1 MLPTSDS
8 ETPTSSA
15 FLTFL
20 RHAAA
25 ARQNDTGHAEA
36 RCLDSAAQ
44 LHSLDDASIA
54 SLIATLLEQHRHND
68 AIELA
73 AIIAQLDPHRA
84 LAHFRVGYA
93 LQMVS
98 RHGEAI
104 APYRRALAID
114 PTLPQLRNNLAGA
127 LALTGGDLNEQ
138 LALLESTVH
147 DDPGN
152 GDAWTNLIQ
161 ASRVNLNL
169 PRALEAGARAVQ
181 CAPHSSLAC
190 NNYAL
195 ALREAQRW
203 DEAEQAAKTACA
215 LAPGNAT
222 MRSNLSMLQL
232 MRGDYANGWQT
243 HEARWDGSLE
253 LGGNRPAMP
262 APTWQG
268 ESLAGKTLLVWGE
281 QGMGDVLQFSRYI
294 PLLASRVHREG
305 GRLVWNSFPQM
316 GALLARSL
324 CDQVDAYSAGGGV
337 DSLPPFDYEIPLL
350 SLPLIFGTREETI
363 PAETPYLHADIAA
376 GKSWQKR
383 LSGETRLK
391 VGLTWTGS
399 AGHQRNP
406 FRRVGWE
413 RYAEHFG
420 DMQNVAF
427 YSLQPGAEADVVA
440 ARAAGLPMSD
450 YTAEFASF
458 DDTAA
463 FVHALD
469 LVITVCTSVAHLSG
483 ALGQRT
489 WVLLDVNPHWVWLLD
504 RPDSPWYPGA
514 TLYRQPR
521 FGQWDPA
528 LGAVARDLGALAAR
542 HRAAWAGIATTPA
555 AMRRAQGEPAPGA
568 G

>member
-8 ETPTSSA
+8 ETHTSSA

-25 ARQNDTGHAEA
+25 ARQNGTAQAEA
-36 RCLDSAAQ
+36 RWLDSAAQ
-44 LHSLDDASIA
+44 LHSLDDASVT

-93 LQMVS
+93 QQIGG

-104 APYRRALAID
+104 ASYRRALAID

-138 LALLESTVH
+138 LVLLENAVH

-152 GDAWTNLIQ
+152 SDAWINLTQ
-161 ASRVNLNL
+161 ASRVNLDL
-169 PRALEAGARAVQ
+169 PRALQAGARAVQ
-181 CAPHSSLAC
+181 CAPHSPLAH

-203 DEAEQAAKTACA
+203 EDAEQAARAACA
-215 LAPGNAT
+215 LTPSDAA

-232 MRGDYANGWQT
+232 MRGDYVNGWQT
-243 HEARWDGSLE
+243 HEARWDGSRE

-294 PLLASRVHREG
+294 PLLAARVHREG
-305 GRLVWNSFPQM
+305 GRLVWNSFPEI

-324 CDQVDAYSAGGGV
+324 GGHADSYSAGGGV
-337 DSLPPFDYEIPLL
+337 DALPPFDYEIPLL
-350 SLPLIFGTREETI
+350 SLPLIFGTREATI
-363 PAETPYLHADIAA
+363 PAQIPYLHADITA
-376 GKSWQKR
+376 SRFWQKR

-420 DMQNVAF
+420 GMQNVAF
-427 YSLQPGAEADVVA
+427 YSLQPGAEADVAA

-463 FVHALD
+463 FVSALD

-483 ALGQRT
+483 ALGQCT

-514 TLYRQPR
+514 TLYRQPQ
-521 FGQWDPA
+521 FGDWDPA
-528 LGAVARDLGALAAR
+528 LAAVARDLSALAAR
-542 HRAAWAGIATTPA
+542 HRAA
-555 AMRRAQGEPAPGA
+555 
-568 G
+568 

>member
-1 MLPTSDS
+1 MLPISDC
-8 ETPTSSA
+8 EIPASSA

-25 ARQNDTGHAEA
+25 ARQTGTAEAEA
-36 RCLDSAAQ
+36 RWLDAAAQ
-44 LHSLDDASIA
+44 RHPLDDESID
-54 SLIATLLEQHRHND
+54 SLVITLLAEHRHDD

-84 LAHFRVGYA
+84 LAHFRFGYV
-93 LQMVS
+93 LQMAN
-98 RHGEAI
+98 RHSEAI

-114 PTLPQLRNNLAGA
+114 PKLPRLRNNLAGA

-138 LALLESTVH
+138 LALLESAVH
-147 DDPGN
+147 DEPGN
-152 GDAWTNLIQ
+152 GDAWTNLTQ
-161 ASRVNLNL
+161 ASRANLNL
-169 PRALEAGARAVQ
+169 LRALESGAKAVQ
-181 CAPHSSLAC
+181 CAPHSPLAH

-203 DEAEQAAKTACA
+203 DEAEHAERTACA
-215 LAPGNAT
+215 LAPNDAA

-232 MRGDYANGWQT
+232 MRGDYAHGWQT

-262 APTWQG
+262 APTWRG
-268 ESLAGKTLLVWGE
+268 EPLAGRTLLVWGE

-294 PLLASRVHREG
+294 PLLAERVHREG

-324 CDQVDAYSAGGGV
+324 GDHVDDFSAGGGV
-337 DSLPPFDYEIPLL
+337 ESLPPFDYEIPLL
-350 SLPLIFGTREETI
+350 SLPLIFDTREETI
-363 PAETPYLHADIAA
+363 PAATPYLCADAAAHA
-376 GKSWQKR
+376 SWQQR
-383 LSGETRLK
+383 LAGETRLK
-391 VGLTWTGS
+391 VGLAWTGS
-399 AGHQRNP
+399 LGHQRNP

-413 RYAEHFG
+413 RYAKHFG
-420 DMQNVAF
+420 GMQAVAF
-427 YSLQPGAEADVVA
+427 YSLQPGAGADVAA

-450 YTAEFASF
+450 HTAEFANF

-463 FVHALD
+463 FVSALD

-504 RPDSPWYPGA
+504 RPDSPWYPSA
-514 TLYRQPR
+514 MLYRQPQ
-521 FGQWDPA
+521 FSQWDPA
-528 LGAVARDLGALAAR
+528 LEAVARDLSALAAR
-542 HRAAWAGIATTPA
+542 HHAA
-555 AMRRAQGEPAPGA
+555 
-568 G
+568 

>member
-1 MLPTSDS
+1 MLPISDS
-8 ETPTSSA
+8 ETPASSA

-25 ARQNDTGHAEA
+25 ARQNGTAQAEA
-36 RCLDSAAQ
+36 NWLDAAAQ
-44 LHSLDDASIA
+44 RHPLDDDSID
-54 SLIATLLEQHRHND
+54 SLIITLLEQHRHDD

-84 LAHFRVGYA
+84 LAHLRFGYA
-93 LQMVS
+93 LQMAN
-98 RHGEAI
+98 RHNEAI

-127 LALTGGDLNEQ
+127 LAHTGGALDER
-138 LALLESTVH
+138 LALLESAVH
-147 DDPGN
+147 DDPGQSE
-152 GDAWTNLIQ
+152 AWTNLAH

-181 CAPHSSLAC
+181 CAPHSPLAH

-203 DEAEQAAKTACA
+203 DEAEHAERTACA
-215 LAPGNAT
+215 LAPNDAT
-222 MRSNLSMLQL
+222 MRANLSMLQL
-232 MRGDYANGWQT
+232 MRGNYAHGWQT
-243 HEARWDGSLE
+243 HEARWDGSFE
-253 LGGNRPAMP
+253 LGGNRPAFP

-268 ESLAGKTLLVWGE
+268 EPLAGKTLLVWGE

-294 PLLASRVHREG
+294 PLLAERVHREG

-324 CDQVDAYSAGGGV
+324 GDHVDDYSAGGGV
-337 DSLPPFDYEIPLL
+337 ESLPPFDYEIPLL
-350 SLPLIFGTREETI
+350 SLPLMFDTREETI
-363 PAETPYLHADIAA
+363 PAATPYLRADAA
-376 GKSWQKR
+376 ASESWRAR
-383 LSGETRLK
+383 LAGETRLK
-391 VGLTWTGS
+391 VGLAWTGS
-399 AGHQRNP
+399 HGHQRNP

-420 DMQNVAF
+420 GMHDVAF
-427 YSLQPGAEADVVA
+427 YSLQPGAGADVAA

-450 YTAEFASF
+450 YTAEFANF

-463 FVHALD
+463 FVSALD

-483 ALGQRT
+483 ALGCRT

-504 RPDSPWYPGA
+504 RPDSPWYPSA
-514 TLYRQPR
+514 TLYRQPE

-528 LGAVARDLGALAAR
+528 LEAAARDLSVLAAR
-542 HRAAWAGIATTPA
+542 HHAA
-555 AMRRAQGEPAPGA
+555 
-568 G
+568 

>member
-8 ETPTSSA
+8 ATPISSA

-25 ARQNDTGHAEA
+25 ARQNGTAQGEA
-36 RCLDSAAQ
+36 TWLDSAAQ
-44 LHSLDDASIA
+44 LHPLDDASIA
-54 SLIATLLEQHRHND
+54 TLIATLLEQHRQND

-93 LQMVS
+93 LQMAN
-98 RHGEAI
+98 RHGDAI
-104 APYRRALAID
+104 APYRRALAIN
-114 PTLPQLRNNLAGA
+114 PAFPQLRNNLAGA

-138 LALLESTVH
+138 LALLESAVH
-147 DDPGN
+147 DDPN
-152 GDAWTNLIQ
+152 QGDAWINLTQ
-161 ASRVNLNL
+161 AHRVNLNL

-181 CAPHSSLAC
+181 CAPHSPLAH

-203 DEAEQAAKTACA
+203 DEAEQAAKTASA
-215 LAPGNAT
+215 LAPNNAA
-222 MRSNLSMLQL
+222 MRSNLGMLQL
-232 MRGDYANGWQT
+232 VRGDYTHGWQS

-253 LGGNRPAMP
+253 LGGLRPVMP

-268 ESLAGKTLLVWGE
+268 ESLVGKTLLVWSE

-294 PLLASRVHREG
+294 PLLAARVHHEG

-324 CDQVDAYSAGGGV
+324 GNQVDGYSAGGGV
-337 DSLPPFDYEIPLL
+337 DALPPFDYEIPLL
-350 SLPLIFGTREETI
+350 SLPLIFGTSEETI
-363 PAETPYLHADIAA
+363 PAEIPYLHADIAA
-376 GKSWQKR
+376 SKSWQKR
-383 LSGETRLK
+383 LGEETRLK
-391 VGLTWTGS
+391 VGLVWTGS

-413 RYAEHFG
+413 RYAEYFSH
-420 DMQNVAF
+420 MQNVAF
-427 YSLQPGAEADVVA
+427 YSLQPGAETDVA
-440 ARAAGLPMSD
+440 AAQAAGLPMSD
-450 YTAEFASF
+450 YSAEFANF

-463 FVHALD
+463 FVSALD

-504 RPDSPWYPGA
+504 RSDSPWYPDA
-514 TLYRQPR
+514 TLYRQPQ

-528 LGAVARDLGALAAR
+528 LNTVARDLEVLAAR
-542 HRAAWAGIATTPA
+542 HHAT
-555 AMRRAQGEPAPGA
+555 
-568 G
+568 

>member
-8 ETPTSSA
+8 ATPISSA

-25 ARQNDTGHAEA
+25 ARQNGTAQAEA
-36 RCLDSAAQ
+36 TWLDSAAQ
-44 LHSLDDASIA
+44 LHPLDDASIA
-54 SLIATLLEQHRHND
+54 TLIATLLEQHRQND

-93 LQMVS
+93 LQMAN
-98 RHGEAI
+98 RHGDAI
-104 APYRRALAID
+104 APYRRALAIN
-114 PTLPQLRNNLAGA
+114 PAFPQLRNNLAGA
-127 LALTGGDLNEQ
+127 LALTDGDLNEQ
-138 LALLESTVH
+138 LALLESAVH
-147 DDPGN
+147 DDPN
-152 GDAWTNLIQ
+152 QGDAWINLTQ
-161 ASRVNLNL
+161 AHRVNLNL

-181 CAPHSSLAC
+181 CAPHSPLAH

-203 DEAEQAAKTACA
+203 DEAEQAAKTASA
-215 LAPGNAT
+215 LAPNNAA
-222 MRSNLSMLQL
+222 MRSNLGMLQL
-232 MRGDYANGWQT
+232 VRGDYTHGWQS

-253 LGGNRPAMP
+253 LGGLRPVMP

-268 ESLAGKTLLVWGE
+268 ESLVGKTLLVWGE

-294 PLLASRVHREG
+294 PLLAARVHHEG

-324 CDQVDAYSAGGGV
+324 GNQVDGYSAGGGV
-337 DSLPPFDYEIPLL
+337 DALPPFDYEIPLL
-350 SLPLIFGTREETI
+350 SLPLIFGTSEETI
-363 PAETPYLHADIAA
+363 PAEIPYLHADIAA
-376 GKSWQKR
+376 SKSWQKR
-383 LSGETRLK
+383 LGEETRLK
-391 VGLTWTGS
+391 VGLVWTGS

-413 RYAEHFG
+413 RYAEYFSH
-420 DMQNVAF
+420 MQNVAF
-427 YSLQPGAEADVVA
+427 YSLQPGADADVAA

-450 YTAEFASF
+450 YSAEFANF

-463 FVHALD
+463 FVSALD

-504 RPDSPWYPGA
+504 RSDSPWYPDA
-514 TLYRQPR
+514 TLYRQPQ

-528 LGAVARDLGALAAR
+528 LKTIARDLEVLAAR
-542 HRAAWAGIATTPA
+542 HHAT
-555 AMRRAQGEPAPGA
+555 
-568 G
+568 